1 MTTRNRSTRMPNARL
16 AQQEPRPPIDNKLP
30 PNTYPVG
37 QILRLHEVRLAA
49 VEKQFKKDGNNNS
62 ADSGLTLEVLN
73 EKLNRLAALVE
84 ALSNKLANQS
94 SSSGSEDENDEEAE
108 EGDNEEGMTLEVS
121 EN

>member
-1 MTTRNRSTRMPNARL
+1 MTTRNPTRMPNARL

-37 QILRLHEVRLAA
+37 QILRLHEVRLVA
-49 VEKQFKKDGNNNS
+49 VEKQLKKAGNDNS

-73 EKLNRLAALVE
+73 EKLNRLAELVE
-84 ALSNKLANQS
+84 ALSSKLADLSS
-94 SSSGSEDENDEEAE
+94 SSSGSEDENGEEE
-108 EGDNEEGMTLEVS
+108 DGDNEEGVTLEVS

>member
-1 MTTRNRSTRMPNARL
+1 MTTRNPTRMPNARL

-37 QILRLHEVRLAA
+37 QILRLHEVRLVA
-49 VEKQFKKDGNNNS
+49 VEEQLKKAGNDNS

-73 EKLNRLAALVE
+73 EKLNRLAELVE
-84 ALSNKLANQS
+84 GLSSKLADLSS
-94 SSSGSEDENDEEAE
+94 SSSGSEDENGEAE
-108 EGDNEEGMTLEVS
+108 DGDNEEGVTLEVS